1 MGRPS
6 TAASFYEGIDF
17 LRAAAVFLVLWSH
30 GGPLLLEQQRSYL
43 YSTFFRP
50 GFWGV
55 TLFFSISGFLII
67 GQLFDIA
74 AGSRKESLRVFLARR
89 CLRTMPTYW
98 LVTLLVLLLGLA
110 SPPVSPALT
119 ANLLFLQSF
128 WQLSSVLPVAWS
140 LVIEVW
146 SYMLYASLALA
157 SRAIARRFA
166 QGGGW
171 LEYLPSGA
179 SLIGLSLIALPLIA
193 GFIRYDLSLHGA
205 SVQSLKQGLW
215 PQLDALAYGGLLAWF
230 QRARPESFQRLSS
243 RRILLPV
250 CLLLMA
256 LVGATAP
263 QLFQNVQLSLPDG
276 IRAWIAFGFYSSV
289 GLLSSLLIIAFW
301 GFRYRFLPGWFSS
314 ACRSLSRCSYS
325 VYLIHL
331 YVVGFVVPIGLGVP
345 AFVCY
350 LVLSI
355 VIGGGSWLVLEKPFA
370 RLRYTFS

>member
-1 MGRPS
+1 LGRPS

-74 AGSRKESLRVFLARR
+74 AGSRKESLRVFLVRR

-110 SPPVSPALT
+110 SPPSSPVLT
-119 ANLLFLQSF
+119 ANLLFLQSC
-128 WQLSSVLPVAWS
+128 WQLPSVLPVAWS

-157 SRAIARRFA
+157 SRGIATRFA
-166 QGGGW
+166 QGRGW
-171 LEYLPSGA
+171 LEHLPSGA

-230 QRARPESFQRLSS
+230 QRALPESFQRLSS

-263 QLFQNVQLSLPDG
+263 QLFQNVQHSLPDG
-276 IRAWIAFGFYSSV
+276 IRAWIAFGF
-289 GLLSSLLIIAFW
+289 
-301 GFRYRFLPGWFSS
+301 
-314 ACRSLSRCSYS
+314 
-325 VYLIHL
+325 
-331 YVVGFVVPIGLGVP
+331 
-345 AFVCY
+345 
-350 LVLSI
+350 
-355 VIGGGSWLVLEKPFA
+355 
-370 RLRYTFS
+370 